1 MTSLSSFPTRN
12 STKCSFQIWIRLVCE

>member
-1 MTSLSSFPTRN
+1 MTNLSSFPTPN